1 MPEEGE
7 SQAQRPASVALI
19 RPSRPSEQVTELIR
33 TAENALKQQGL
44 PSRSY
49 RTRRVRLPQEVAE
62 RRETELLDGNDAH
75 RIYATSH
82 EADTLVL
89 AFAEAYVR
97 RDPSNTPSTRKA
109 ALPLDTFVAHK
120 ALFRRVR
127 GRSDIEKALAA
138 FTAWRIAPPGCSS
151 FDDPRVLPL
160 HVFEVSGDWS
170 RLGEPEVDAEFARI
184 YGKVAN
190 RRDEGGRDWA
200 RASALHGRDLLTIAR
215 RRLDQGA
222 HWDVTTQRRSATL
235 RTSYQVWHMR
245 FRPRDYLNVYPNE
258 YVRKT
263 SGSGCKLVF
272 PKP

>member
-1 MPEEGE
+1 VPEEGE